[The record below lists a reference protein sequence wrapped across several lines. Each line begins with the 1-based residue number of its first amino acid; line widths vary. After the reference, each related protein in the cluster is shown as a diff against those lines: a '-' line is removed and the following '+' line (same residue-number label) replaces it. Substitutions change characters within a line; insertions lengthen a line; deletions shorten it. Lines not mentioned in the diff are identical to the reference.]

1 MKDLNGNYIHIGD
14 TVTFNHLVRPEKF
27 IGLRAKVLKL
37 GEVRLQVQVLYTVS
51 ALQSEIKKVRV
62 EPQMVVI
69 GDHRFLN
76 PNLDQLEIWAQ
87 VRLMSIMS
95 IQDNLNDMVD
105 EKIITK
111 DQAKRMLEFMELD

>member
-1 MKDLNGNYIHIGD
+1 MKDLNGDYIHIGD

-62 EPQMVVI
+62 EPQMVVV
-69 GDHRFLN
+69 GEHRFLN
-76 PNLDQLEIWAQ
+76 PNLDHQEIWEQ
-87 VRLMSIMS
+87 VRQMSFMS
-95 IQDNLNDMVD
+95 IQDNLNDMVHED
-105 EKIITK
+105 IISK
-111 DQAKRMLEFMELD
+111 DQAKRILEFMEMD